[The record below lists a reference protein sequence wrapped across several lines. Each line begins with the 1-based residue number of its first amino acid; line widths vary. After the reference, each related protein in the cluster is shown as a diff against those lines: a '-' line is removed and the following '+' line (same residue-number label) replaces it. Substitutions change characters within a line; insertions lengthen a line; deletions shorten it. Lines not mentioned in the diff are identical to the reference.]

1 MTQTNNQQEKQ
12 QNVLVEY
19 DCDGQKVKLSP
30 QIIKDYLTNGQ
41 AITMPE
47 FKMFTE
53 LCKAKKLN
61 PFLKQAYI
69 IKFGNSPA
77 TIVVSKDVFLQRAN
91 NNPTYDG
98 KENGVITKDKD
109 NGTITERNGAFCP
122 MNEEIVGGW
131 CKVYRKDRKYAEY
144 VSVSIEECAKKKS
157 NGELNTNWT
166 SQKGTMIEKVAI
178 SRALRN
184 AFPDEFSGMYIEEEM
199 PATKV
204 EEPQEVQQDPTESKK
219 VEAEVIDV
227 TPSAKE
233 VDINTL

>member
-1 MTQTNNQQEKQ
+1 MTQTNNQTN

-77 TIVVSKDVFLQRAN
+77 SIVVSKDVFLQRAN
-91 NNPTYDG
+91 NNQSYDG
-98 KENGVITKDKD
+98 KENGVITRNKES
-109 NGTITERNGAFCP
+109 GTITERNGAFCP
-122 MNEEIVGGW
+122 IDEEIVGGW

-199 PATKV
+199 PANK
-204 EEPQEVQQDPTESKK
+204 EEQPQGVQEDPMESKK
-219 VEAEVIDV
+219 VDAEIIDV
-227 TPSAKE
+227 TPNAKE
-233 VDINTL
+233 VDINSL